1 MQTKHDISNIE
12 SISSIE
18 SFSESMYMKEEVSE
32 YKPIFNQ
39 YRAYSLFEAANDRK
53 PDEEFRYVVDN
64 KEYLISNLGRLVF
77 IDSAKRPSIS
87 NNNKGYLQTYL
98 NGTIQIHRLVAQ
110 AFLGECP
117 DDCEVDHI
125 DRNRLNNQ
133 LSNLRYVTR
142 SQNQRN
148 KSSFNG
154 HSAEYLEV
162 LPNTCV
168 KLNNFKN
175 HTFDRYFIDIV
186 SNQIYSFDN
195 KQYRKLILQ
204 KDFRYQPRDINGKQ
218 ASIFP
223 HKLTKNDYNQ

>member
-12 SISSIE
+12 SISSLE
-18 SFSESMYMKEEVSE
+18 SFSEESE

-53 PDEEFRYVVDN
+53 LDEEFRYVVDN

-87 NNNKGYLQTYL
+87 LSKDYLQTYL
-98 NGTIQIHRLVAQ
+98 NGTIYIHRLIAQ

-125 DRNRLNNQ
+125 DRNRQNNQ

-148 KSSFNG
+148 KSSYKG
-154 HSAEYLEV
+154 YSAEYSEV
-162 LPNTCV
+162 LPSTCV
-168 KLNNFKN
+168 KLNTYKH
-175 HTFDRYFIDIV
+175 HTFDRYYIDTET
-186 SNQIYSFDN
+186 NELYSFDN
-195 KQYRKLILQ
+195 NQYRKLILT
-204 KDFRYQPRDINGKQ
+204 KDFRYRAIDINGKF